1 MDESSDQIIEQ
12 IETQRNRLGA
22 NLNELETR
30 VRQTTDWRLQF
41 DRHPMLMLGAAMGG
55 GMLLGAMVS
64 GARSRSTERDAEPRH
79 QPSRQ
84 AVANTRA
91 SIQRERASETVDQ
104 IKAALLAF
112 ATAKVKDFMG
122 HALPGFDNYLREA
135 EPRASSRSHERE
147 AESSGGYWNTGGE
160 YYSQQPS
167 GSGQGANYGSDYG
180 RPGASRRSYSPER
193 EHASTGGSTYA
204 DL

>member
-30 VRQTTDWRLQF
+30 VRRTTDWRLQF
-41 DRHPMLMLGAAMGG
+41 DRHPMLMLGAAVGG
-55 GMLLGAMVS
+55 GMLIGAMVTS
-64 GARSRSTERDAEPRH
+64 ARSRSTADYSEPRR
-79 QPSRQ
+79 QPNRHALTTTKS
-84 AVANTRA
+84 
-91 SIQRERASETVDQ
+91 SLQRERTSETLDQ

-122 HALPGFDNYLREA
+122 QALPGFESYLREA
-135 EPRASSRSHERE
+135 ESRVSSRSHERD
-147 AESSGGYWNTGGE
+147 AERAGAPWSSEGE
-160 YYSQQPS
+160 YYGQQT
-167 GSGQGANYGSDYG
+167 SGQGANYGSESG
-180 RPGASRRSYSPER
+180 RPGGGRRSYSPER
-193 EHASTGGSTYA
+193 EHAGAGSTYG